1 MSNNKIPR
9 TILNGF
15 VMAEIRPE
23 WVNTDL
29 YGKYQSSEL
38 LEWVKA
44 IEPLIGEAQYHR
56 SRILKDTSESERQE
70 FDRWRGT
77 LHGAKVNILDHLYQT
92 GEFGRDGAGG
102 LTSDD
107 RIGSNLPLADGAL
120 ELLLVELVQGYR
132 DGITA
137 RDIRRIARRRNSNW
151 TYAEINRTLRVLEE
165 SEFIE
170 LRRIPQPNG
179 RGGRPWSRYFYLE
192 DGELTQEEKQ
202 TEDLI
207 ESLKNAGRS
216 LVVPAP
222 ADPQQD
228 FFQALMEG
236 RVITQ
241 RSNSL
246 EEGILGYGLGFRPF
260 TRIRVL
266 SREILKELEEIPK
279 DSAE

>member
-56 SRILKDTSESERQE
+56 SRILHNTSEAERQE

-151 TYAEINRTLRVLEE
+151 TYAEINKTLRVLEE
-165 SEFIE
+165 SELIE
-170 LRRIPQPNG
+170 LRRIPKANDL
-179 RGGRPWSRYFYLE
+179 GRPQSRYFALGE
-192 DGELTQEEKQ
+192 GELTQDEKRTEE
-202 TEDLI
+202 LF
-207 ESLKNAGRS
+207 ESLKSRGA
-216 LVVPAP
+216 VVAVPTP
-222 ADPQQD
+222 ADPQQE

-241 RSNSL
+241 RSTSI
-246 EEGILGYGLGFRPF
+246 EEQAFGDDLGFRHF
-260 TRIRVL
+260 TRIRVVP
-266 SREILKELEEIPK
+266 REILKELEEFSK
-279 DSAE
+279 DSTE

>member
-29 YGKYQSSEL
+29 YGRYQSSEL

-56 SRILKDTSESERQE
+56 SRILKDTSEAERQE

-92 GEFGRDGAGG
+92 GEFGRDGAGA

-107 RIGSNLPLADGAL
+107 RIGSELPLDRNSL
-120 ELLLVELVQGYR
+120 ELLLIELIRGHR
-132 DGITA
+132 DGMIG
-137 RDIRRIARRRNSNW
+137 RDIRRIARRRNSEW
-151 TYAEINRTLRVLEE
+151 TYAEINQTLRVLEE

-192 DGELTQEEKQ
+192 EGELTQEEKR
-202 TEDLI
+202 TEELF

-222 ADPQQD
+222 ADPQQE
-228 FFQALMEG
+228 FFQALIEG

-246 EEGILGYGLGFRPF
+246 EEDVLGDGLVFRPF

-279 DSAE
+279 DSDE